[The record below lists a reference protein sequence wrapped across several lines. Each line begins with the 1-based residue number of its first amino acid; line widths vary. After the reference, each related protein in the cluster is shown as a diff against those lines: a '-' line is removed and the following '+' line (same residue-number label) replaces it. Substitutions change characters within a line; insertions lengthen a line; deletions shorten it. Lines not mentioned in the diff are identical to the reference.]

1 MQNDVLNAYEGITF
15 STGIADHI
23 KPVIAYGRSAED
35 TVYNQLFGYFKAM
48 GCKYNPT
55 TIRKGVERAMK
66 LKDADTM
73 SHEELFERAKKYIE
87 NGGGRIYANAIR
99 RAQWLMWILTTIV
112 CLKQTKYCQI
122 MLPPIRVGV
131 NDFFVV

>member
-1 MQNDVLNAYEGITF
+1 MCLTFPDYSPGQEERLREARQNDVLNAYEGITF
-15 STGIADHI
+15 STGIADHM

-87 NGGGRIYANAIR
+87 NGGTDLRKCHKKSPMADVDPDNDSMPKAN
-99 RAQWLMWILTTIV
+99 
-112 CLKQTKYCQI
+112 
-122 MLPPIRVGV
+122 
-131 NDFFVV
+131 